1 MFQLKDTSRVAT
13 QTTTIIIRVLDVV
26 SVSVFGQDFD
36 RYRDNTDF
44 LDL

>member
-13 QTTTIIIRVLDVV
+13 QTTTIIIRVLDTV
-26 SVSVFGQDFD
+26 SISVFRRDFD
-36 RYRDNTDF
+36 YYRDNTDF

>member
-1 MFQLKDTSRVAT
+1 MFQLKGTSKVVI

-26 SVSVFGQDFD
+26 SISVFRRDFNY
-36 RYRDNTDF
+36 YRDNTNF